1 MENLDF
7 IDDIL
12 SKSIISTNEILSDV
26 LFVESNPAKIE
37 YKNVKKVNDKVQT
50 TTEVVNYELKSG
62 SIKLNKLTD
71 YGLIYSIS
79 IFLDREFIKSFE
91 NNHCLDEAEF
101 YPSPI
106 LRPFIKGNVQK
117 ILDELTGVNWIIT
130 SKKVLS
136 HLKRHKSF
144 QELNDDKASI
154 IKLKGR
160 IDDIMIFTTEDLEKD
175 VIWKGNSRDCTAVVL
190 NNISIHKKDNI
201 YDISVDYL
209 FNTKGIRK
217 LYLI

>member
-7 IDDIL
+7 INDIL

-190 NNISIHKKDNI
+190 NNISINKKDNI